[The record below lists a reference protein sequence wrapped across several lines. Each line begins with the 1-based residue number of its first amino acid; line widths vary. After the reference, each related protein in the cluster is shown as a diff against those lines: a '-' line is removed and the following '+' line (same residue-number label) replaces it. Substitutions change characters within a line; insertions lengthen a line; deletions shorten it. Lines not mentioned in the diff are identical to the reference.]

1 MAITPNMW
9 TEFSAGCLGMAEAD
23 IHITQARLRAK
34 RGVKWSHYPADVI
47 PAWIADMDFTVAPE
61 IRTAL
66 RAIIDTD
73 DFGYTPQNLN
83 MRVANAFCG
92 WMTTRHGW
100 TPEPE
105 RIFVGST
112 MMQLMHAMVMMFS
125 EPGDGVIVQT
135 PIYPGF
141 LSVVA
146 QNNRRLDENPLPR
159 GNARYEMD
167 MKRLRKLIDKR
178 TRILLLCN
186 PHNPT
191 GRAFGADELRAI
203 ADVALEHNL
212 VVVANEVHMDFV
224 YAPARYTPFAS
235 LGPEIA
241 ARTITLSSTS
251 KGLNIAG
258 LRCAIAH
265 FGSAELQTRFKQI
278 NTHILGTPSI
288 FSIMG
293 SEAAWKFGGPAL
305 DKILLQLDANRRRVA
320 EFVQNE
326 LPGVSHISPE
336 ATYFAW
342 LDCSALN
349 LQGAAAKFF
358 LDNARV
364 ALSPGGDFSSY
375 TDKFARLNF
384 ATSPEILEEILSRM
398 ARAVKG

>member
-1 MAITPNMW
+1 MPSQSDLLL
-9 TEFSAGCLGMAEAD
+9 TEG
-23 IHITQARLRAK
+23 QLRA
-34 RGVKWSHYPADVI
+34 RHGVKWSHYRGDVI
-47 PAWIADMDFTVAPE
+47 PAWIADMDFPVAPE
-61 IRTAL
+61 IRAAL
-66 RAIIDTD
+66 RAVIDAD
-73 DFGYTPQNLN
+73 DFGYTPLAFSE
-83 MRVANAFCG
+83 RAAKAFCG
-92 WMTTRHGW
+92 WMTMRHGW

-141 LSVVA
+141 LSVVV
-146 QNNRRLDENPLPR
+146 QNNRRLDENPLRR
-159 GNARYEMD
+159 GNAHYELD
-167 MKRLRKLIDKR
+167 LDGLRKVIDRR
-178 TRILLLCN
+178 TRLLLLCN

-191 GRAFGADELRAI
+191 GRAFGVQELRAI
-203 ADVALEHNL
+203 ADIALAHDL
-212 VVVANEVHMDFV
+212 IVVADEVQMDFV
-224 YAPARYTPFAS
+224 YPPARYTPFAS
-235 LGPEIA
+235 LGGEIA

-258 LRCAIAH
+258 LRLAVAH
-265 FGSAELQTRFKQI
+265 FGSAELQARFKQI

-288 FSIMG
+288 FSVIG
-293 SEAAWKFGGPAL
+293 SEAAWKFGGSTL
-305 DKILLQLDANRRRVA
+305 DKILLQLDANRHRVS

-342 LDCSALN
+342 LDCSGMN
-349 LQGAAAKFF
+349 LPGSAAKFF
-358 LDNARV
+358 LDKAKV

-375 TDKFARLNF
+375 TNNFARLNF

-398 ARAVKG
+398 SRAVKG

>member
-1 MAITPNMW
+1 MD
-9 TEFSAGCLGMAEAD
+9 EAD

-34 RGVKWSHYPADVI
+34 RGVKWSQYPADVI
-47 PAWIADMDFTVAPE
+47 PAWIADMDFAVAPE
-61 IRTAL
+61 IKAAL
-66 RAIIDTD
+66 RAVIDAE
-73 DFGYTPQNLN
+73 DFGYPPHSLN
-83 MRVANAFCG
+83 DRVAHAFCE
-92 WMTTRHGW
+92 WMTKRHGW
-100 TPEPE
+100 TPDPA
-105 RIFVGST
+105 RIFVGSS

-141 LSVVA
+141 LSVIA
-146 QNNRRLDENPLPR
+146 QNKRRLDENPLRR

-167 MKRLRKLIDKR
+167 LEGLRRTIDKR

-203 ADVALEHNL
+203 ADVALAHDL
-212 VVVANEVHMDFV
+212 VVVANEVHMDLV

-241 ARTITLSSTS
+241 ARTITLSSAS

-258 LRCAIAH
+258 LRLAVAH
-265 FGSAELQTRFKQI
+265 FGSAELLARFKQI

-288 FSIMG
+288 FSIAG
-293 SEAAWKFGGPAL
+293 AEAAWLHGGPAL
-305 DKILLQLDANRRRVA
+305 DKILLQLDANRRRIT
-320 EFVQNE
+320 EFVQSD
-326 LPGVSHISPE
+326 LPGISHIPPE
-336 ATYFAW
+336 ATYLAW

-358 LDNARV
+358 LDKARV

-375 TDKFARLNF
+375 TDNFARLNF

-398 ARAVKG
+398 AGALKT

>member
-1 MAITPNMW
+1 MPPQSELHL
-9 TEFSAGCLGMAEAD
+9 TES
-23 IHITQARLRAK
+23 QLRAR

-47 PAWIADMDFTVAPE
+47 PAWIADMDFPVAPE
-61 IRTAL
+61 IRAAL
-66 RAIIDTD
+66 RQIIDTD
-73 DFGYTPQNLN
+73 DFGYTPANLN
-83 MRVANAFCG
+83 DRVVQAFCG

-100 TPEPE
+100 TPDPA
-105 RIFVGST
+105 RIFMGST

-125 EPGDGVIVQT
+125 EPGDGIIVQT

-146 QNNRRLDENPLPR
+146 QNNRRLDENPLRR

-167 MKRLRKLIDKR
+167 MEGLRKLIDKR

-191 GRAFGADELRAI
+191 GRAFGVDELRAI
-203 ADVALEHNL
+203 ADVALKHNL
-212 VVVANEVHMDFV
+212 VVVADEVQMDFA
-224 YAPARYTPFAS
+224 YPPARYTPFAS
-235 LGPEIA
+235 LGGEIA

-258 LRCAIAH
+258 LRCAVAH
-265 FGSAELQTRFKQI
+265 FGSAELQARFKQI
-278 NTHILGTPSI
+278 NTHILGKPSI
-288 FSIMG
+288 FSIIG
-293 SEAAWKFGGPAL
+293 SEAAWKYGGPTL

-320 EFVQNE
+320 EFTQSS
-326 LPGVSHISPE
+326 LPGLSHISPE

-342 LDCSALN
+342 LDCSGLH
-349 LQGAAAKFF
+349 LQGSAAKFF

-384 ATSPEILEEILSRM
+384 ATSPEILDEILSRM

>member
-1 MAITPNMW
+1 MPPQSELHL
-9 TEFSAGCLGMAEAD
+9 TES
-23 IHITQARLRAK
+23 QLRAR

-47 PAWIADMDFTVAPE
+47 PAWIADMDFPVAPE
-61 IRTAL
+61 IRAAL
-66 RAIIDTD
+66 RQIIDTD
-73 DFGYTPQNLN
+73 DFGYTPANLN
-83 MRVANAFCG
+83 DRVVQEFCG

-100 TPEPE
+100 TPDPA

-125 EPGDGVIVQT
+125 EPGDGIIVQT

-146 QNNRRLDENPLPR
+146 QNNRRLDENPLRR

-167 MKRLRKLIDKR
+167 LEGLRKLIDKR

-191 GRAFGADELRAI
+191 GRAFGVDELRAI

-212 VVVANEVHMDFV
+212 VVVADEVQMDFV
-224 YAPARYTPFAS
+224 YPPARYTPFAS
-235 LGPEIA
+235 LGGEIA

-258 LRCAIAH
+258 LRCAVAH
-265 FGSAELQTRFKQI
+265 FGSAELQARFKQI

-288 FSIMG
+288 FSIIG
-293 SEAAWKFGGPAL
+293 SEAAWKYGGPTL

-320 EFVQNE
+320 EFAQSS

-342 LDCSALN
+342 LDCSGLH
-349 LQGAAAKFF
+349 LQGSAAKFF

-364 ALSPGGDFSSY
+364 ALNPGGDFSSY

-384 ATSPEILEEILSRM
+384 ATSPEILDEILSRM